1 VSRGLLRPLNPLY
14 GAAIAVKNAAYDR
27 GWISAERLRR
37 PVVSVGN
44 LSVGGS
50 GKTPLVIRLAQL
62 LTAQGLAVDVLSRG
76 YGRSSTAV
84 ERVDPFGSAE
94 QFGDEPLL
102 IAQKAGVPVYVGASR
117 YAAGVLAERESAGPE
132 LPGRG
137 VHLLD
142 DGFQHRKLAR
152 DVDIVVV
159 HGSDFRQRLLPA
171 GRLREPLSSLR
182 RASAIVLR
190 SEDAGLETR
199 LEMRLGER
207 GVRAPI
213 WIQHRRLAVETR
225 GRAVAFC
232 GIAHPDEFFSA
243 LRANGVDLVATR
255 AFRDHHRYTDADVD
269 AVLKL
274 CMGAGAEVCVTTEK
288 DAVRLSPK
296 QRARLASGS
305 RLETAR
311 LEVSLADEAVAVE
324 QLLAMLVRK

>member
-1 VSRGLLRPLNPLY
+1 
-14 GAAIAVKNAAYDR
+14 
-27 GWISAERLRR
+27 
-37 PVVSVGN
+37 
-44 LSVGGS
+44 
-50 GKTPLVIRLAQL
+50 
-62 LTAQGLAVDVLSRG
+62 
-76 YGRSSTAV
+76 
-84 ERVDPFGSAE
+84 
-94 QFGDEPLL
+94 L
-102 IAQKAGVPVYVGASR
+102 IAQKAAVSVYVGASR
-117 YAAGVLAERESAGPE
+117 YAAGLLAERESAG
-132 LPGRG
+132 LG

-152 DVDIVVV
+152 DVDIVVA
-159 HGSDFRQRLLPA
+159 HASDFRQRLLPA

-182 RASAIVLR
+182 RASVIVLR
-190 SEDAGLETR
+190 DEAGALEAR
-199 LEMRLGER
+199 LRER

-213 WIQHRRLAVETR
+213 WIQHRRLAVATR

-296 QRARLASGS
+296 QRARLASGI